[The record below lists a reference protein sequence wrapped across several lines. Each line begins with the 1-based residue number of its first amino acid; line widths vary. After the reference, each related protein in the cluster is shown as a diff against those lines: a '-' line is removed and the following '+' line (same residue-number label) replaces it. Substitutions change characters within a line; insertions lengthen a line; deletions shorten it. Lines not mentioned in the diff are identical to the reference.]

1 MSTPARSGPTAG
13 GSEPALVLAGLSGA
27 ALLVLAG
34 VMGRRLWFFS
44 DDWNIYADYHT
55 GNLLEPFNGHL
66 SLVPAG
72 LYQLL
77 FHTVG
82 VGSYLPYRLC
92 GLVALGILAFQVG
105 RFSHRRV
112 GAQAAVLAVTAV
124 MWNSAGNTD
133 VLFPFLMNFSLPI
146 AALVALWWHLDRDEP
161 RHDAAA
167 AAWVAVALATSGLG
181 VMVLVAVVVELAV
194 GRARWRRWAML
205 SPGVLAWG
213 AWYLTHRDS
222 SSVSRDVGA
231 VVSYSA
237 RMFLGGTTSLA
248 AGWRPGGV
256 VLAVGFVAVVAVAGL
271 RWRSL
276 DARSL
281 GALAA
286 GAAFIGSTAL
296 TRLTIT
302 PRIPPDEL
310 RYRWAVAAYLVLAV
324 VVMWRPRRDPDAGD
338 DEDPAPRPL
347 SPLVAR
353 AAMAGAFVVLA
364 LGAVQLVGGMREWT
378 DKVAGAAPGLRAV
391 LFSTEAVGP
400 RRIDGDMRLPL
411 SYVPVT
417 ASGYLGAVAAVG
429 SPIAGVDPTDGD
441 LVGGTEV
448 ARLDADRIL
457 VEQLPIRAV
466 GPPADTAPGECR
478 GTLDPAAI
486 PPGSTVEVTG
496 GVADVNRPISIARF
510 SGSPTVAVP
519 ADAASTLLVI
529 PADAPA
535 VAFAGRELPYRIDV
549 PGTELHLCR

>member
-13 GSEPALVLAGLSGA
+13 GTEPALVLAGLSGA
-27 ALLVLAG
+27 ALLVLAA

-92 GLVALGILAFQVG
+92 GLVALGILAFQIG

-112 GAQAAVLAVTAV
+112 GAWAAALAVTAV
-124 MWNSAGNTD
+124 VWNSAGNTD

-146 AALVALWWHLDRDEP
+146 AALVALWWHLDRGEP

-194 GRARWRRWAML
+194 SRARWRRWAVL

-338 DEDPAPRPL
+338 DEDLAPRPL
-347 SPLVAR
+347 SPAAADEGEQERRPHAGRRWCTPAGRRPTRPATRRATRSTVSSCRPKGWPGR
-353 AAMAGAFVVLA
+353 AARWRFACSAELTSGIS
-364 LGAVQLVGGMREWT
+364 
-378 DKVAGAAPGLRAV
+378 AA
-391 LFSTEAVGP
+391 
-400 RRIDGDMRLPL
+400 
-411 SYVPVT
+411 
-417 ASGYLGAVAAVG
+417 
-429 SPIAGVDPTDGD
+429 
-441 LVGGTEV
+441 
-448 ARLDADRIL
+448 
-457 VEQLPIRAV
+457 
-466 GPPADTAPGECR
+466 
-478 GTLDPAAI
+478 AAI
-486 PPGSTVEVTG
+486 AS
-496 GVADVNRPISIARF
+496 A
-510 SGSPTVAVP
+510 SPAIWPEKT
-519 ADAASTLLVI
+519 
-529 PADAPA
+529 
-535 VAFAGRELPYRIDV
+535 
-549 PGTELHLCR
+549 